1 MNAGAKHYEG
11 MCSRLRQAGVDT
23 MIAPIHAWHWL
34 PVLGGR
40 SVRPILERI
49 DFAVDAAAD
58 PSVGSMPWPQYSLLD
73 LLVDFKNTPG
83 GVMRA
88 GGTSDP
94 DYFPTV
100 EPRGGF
106 YADAQ
111 QSRRPFGSAGPQQ
124 QRRKV
129 ALVAHSAAGW
139 IRYVMLSQSVPY
151 DVSTDLRVPYKS
163 TQLYGR
169 TFKSLVKRYRDLK
182 F

>member
-1 MNAGAKHYEG
+1 MQAQIITYVHIYMNAGAKHYEG
-11 MCSRLRQAGVDT
+11 MCRRLRQAGVDT

-94 DYFPTV
+94 DEFPTV

-106 YADAQ
+106 YAEGGT
-111 QSRRPFGSAGPQQ
+111 RRPFGKAGPQC
-124 QRRKV
+124 RNV

-139 IRYVMLSQSVPY
+139 IRYAMLSAIC
-151 DVSTDLRVPYKS
+151 L
-163 TQLYGR
+163 
-169 TFKSLVKRYRDLK
+169 
-182 F
+182 

>member
-1 MNAGAKHYEG
+1 MNVGAKHYEG

-139 IRYVMLSQSVPY
+139 IRYAVAICPIRCLHGSTCAIQKY
-151 DVSTDLRVPYKS
+151 ATIWQDV
-163 TQLYGR
+163 Q
-169 TFKSLVKRYRDLK
+169 K
-182 F
+182 FSKEI